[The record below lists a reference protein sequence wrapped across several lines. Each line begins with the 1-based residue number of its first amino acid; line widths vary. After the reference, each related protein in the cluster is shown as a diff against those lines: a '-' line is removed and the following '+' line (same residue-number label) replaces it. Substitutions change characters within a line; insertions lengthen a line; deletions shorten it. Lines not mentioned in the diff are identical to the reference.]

1 MKIGGNVC
9 PPCPNWFNVKNRNPL
24 IFIFRDVFQPD
35 QVADRAFSGEPLT
48 MFETKKNTKHVD
60 FLLNRNARENWTRKT
75 FEAGKLKE
83 PPLTRSDFEKLRISL
98 LNMSQI
104 SKCLTDTAASELGSN
119 CWKLPRF
126 ENSNY
131 ITDSN
136 DYDVELS
143 GNFIIYFIMIYYY

>member
-1 MKIGGNVC
+1 M
-9 PPCPNWFNVKNRNPL
+9 L
-24 IFIFRDVFQPD
+24 IIASKGRFSFQPD
-35 QVADRAFSGEPLT
+35 QVADRAFSAEPLT
-48 MFETKKNTKHVD
+48 MFETKKNKKHVD

-83 PPLTRSDFEKLRISL
+83 TPLTRSDFEKLRISL

-104 SKCLTDTAASELGSN
+104 SKCLTDTAASEPGSN

-126 ENSNY
+126 EDSNY
-131 ITDSN
+131 ITDYN

-143 GNFIIYFIMIYYY
+143 GNFSLSLKIALNFYFR